1 MNEEMENHDLF
12 KFHWNF
18 HTKNQHIFLFV
29 CILVLIFSHQTII
42 KLTIIIKY
50 LLLSVIKKPK
60 IPKHCKKHVKNMGY
74 FDGLTST
81 TIISTIA

>member
-1 MNEEMENHDLF
+1 MEEMKNHDLF

-18 HTKNQHIFLFV
+18 IEQLTNIILFV

-42 KLTIIIKY
+42 KLQIFIKY

-60 IPKHCKKHVKNMGY
+60 HSRTLLKARQRKMGY
-74 FDGLTST
+74 FDG
-81 TIISTIA
+81 